1 MKIGINVIIAG
12 IILLFAGIFYILI
25 TGRGFGIY
33 SLDGITISA
42 IGTILIVIG
51 ALLRNMK
58 KVNPIKQAY
67 DELDSEEKD
76 SKD

>member
-1 MKIGINVIIAG
+1 MKIGINVLIAG
-12 IILLFAGIFYILI
+12 IVLLFAGIFYTLI
-25 TGRGFGIY
+25 TGRSFGID

-42 IGTILIVIG
+42 IGVILIVIG
-51 ALLRNMK
+51 ALLRNIK

-76 SKD
+76 SKA

>member
-1 MKIGINVIIAG
+1 
-12 IILLFAGIFYILI
+12 LLIAGIFYIVS
-25 TGRGFGIY
+25 TGRGFGID

-42 IGTILIVIG
+42 IGGILIVIG
-51 ALLRNMK
+51 MFLRNMT

-67 DELDSEEKD
+67 DELGHKEKD